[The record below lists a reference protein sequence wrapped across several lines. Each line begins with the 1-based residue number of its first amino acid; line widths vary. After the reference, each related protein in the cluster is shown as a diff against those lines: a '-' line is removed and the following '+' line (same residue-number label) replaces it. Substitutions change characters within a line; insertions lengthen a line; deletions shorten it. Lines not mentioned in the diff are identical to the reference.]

1 MAESDNTENLED
13 IELQVSLYL
22 GLSSELN
29 LGPKIHETEIDWSLW
44 SSVPWLEI
52 VLTFYLKLTV
62 GGNGTEWDEFKAG
75 VDENIDKLKEKFN
88 LENRTNEW
96 ISTERRRLH
105 FWFRQ

>member
-44 SSVPWLEI
+44 SSVP
-52 VLTFYLKLTV
+52 
-62 GGNGTEWDEFKAG
+62 
-75 VDENIDKLKEKFN
+75 
-88 LENRTNEW
+88 
-96 ISTERRRLH
+96 
-105 FWFRQ
+105 